1 MSLSRH
7 ISETFDAELDATAG
21 RLMEMGGLVERQVRD
36 ACRAFVAHDAQLA
49 ARVREDERQVNRL
62 EVEIDELCVQILAR
76 RQPAASDLRS
86 LIATM
91 KASTDLERIGDEAD
105 RIAELALDAAG
116 LDMPIDRHA
125 EIRSLS
131 SQAVRMVSAALN
143 ALARRDVAA
152 GLAVKRAD
160 AAVDQGY
167 DDILRRHLA
176 DMQKE
181 PRVVRQSFN
190 AIWTARAIERI
201 GDHAKNICEYV
212 VYLVE
217 GEDVRH
223 RKDAQLSAAEKE
235 SPA

>member
-7 ISETFDAELDATAG
+7 ISETFDAELNAAAG
-21 RLMEMGGLVERQVRD
+21 LLMEMGGLVERQVRD
-36 ACRAFVAHDAQLA
+36 ACRAFIAHDAELA
-49 ARVREDERQVNRL
+49 AQVREDERQVNRL
-62 EVEIDELCVQILAR
+62 EVEIDDLCVQILAR

-105 RIAELALDAAG
+105 RIAELTLDAAG

-131 SQAVRMVSAALN
+131 GQAAHMVSAALD
-143 ALARRDVAA
+143 ALARRDVEASME
-152 GLAVKRAD
+152 VKRAD
-160 AAVDQGY
+160 AAVDRGY

-176 DMQKE
+176 SMQKE
-181 PRVVRQSFN
+181 PRVIRQSFQT
-190 AIWTARAIERI
+190 IWTARAIERI

-212 VYLVE
+212 IYLVE

-223 RKDAQLSAAEKE
+223 RKDAQLGAADKE
-235 SPA
+235 PPA